1 MKVLSESLFIELLNV
16 KWGKIL
22 KIIILIELLLFF
34 SIFYPIH
41 LLILFF
47 FFSPAQFSFCLFS
60 LILCA
65 MSNG

>member
-47 FFSPAQFSFCLFS
+47 FSPAQFSFCLFS